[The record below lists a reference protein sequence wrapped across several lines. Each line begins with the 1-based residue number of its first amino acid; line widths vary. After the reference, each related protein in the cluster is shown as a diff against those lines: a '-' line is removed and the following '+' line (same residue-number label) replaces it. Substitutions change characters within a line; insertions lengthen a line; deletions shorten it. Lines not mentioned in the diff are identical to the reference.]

1 MSYNYLFKLLV
12 LGKES
17 VGKSCLVDAWCGRPF
32 RSFFDST
39 VGVDFDAK
47 SIYTDGLR
55 IKNHIWD
62 ITGQQKFAT
71 IISAYYGKCAGVFI
85 LFDVTNKQS
94 FLNID
99 YWIQEVKKKNNN
111 ILPPTVVIGSKTD
124 KKNRTVSYDEA
135 QKFAEDRNLKYI
147 ETSSKNHINVEESF
161 RLLVDEIYSN
171 IDNNSENLPRGVR
184 RGALRKFNKLHY
196 NNSKKYRNCDPCTE
210 KSWKCCLIS

>member
-1 MSYNYLFKLLV
+1 MSYNYLFKLIV

-17 VGKSCLVDAWCGRPF
+17 VGKTCLVDAWCGRPF

-39 VGVDFDAK
+39 IGVDFHAK
-47 SIYTDGLR
+47 SVYTDGLR

-71 IISAYYGKCAGVFI
+71 IISAYYGECAGVFI

-94 FLNID
+94 FFNID
-99 YWIQEVKKKNNN
+99 YWIQEVKKNNNN

-135 QKFAEDRNLKYI
+135 QKFVEDRNLKYI
-147 ETSSKNHINVEESF
+147 ETSSKKHINVEESF

-171 IDNNSENLPRGVR
+171 IDNNSENLPRGIR
-184 RGALRKFNKLHY
+184 RGALRKFNKLQY
-196 NNSKKYRNCDPCTE
+196 N
-210 KSWKCCLIS
+210 

>member
-1 MSYNYLFKLLV
+1 MSYNYLFKLIV

-17 VGKSCLVDAWCGRPF
+17 VGKTCLVDAWCGRPF
-32 RSFFDST
+32 SSFFDST
-39 VGVDFDAK
+39 IGVDFHAK
-47 SIYTDGLR
+47 SVYTDGLR

-71 IISAYYGKCAGVFI
+71 IISAYYGECAGVFI

-94 FLNID
+94 FFNID
-99 YWIQEVKKKNNN
+99 YWIQEVKKNNNN

-135 QKFAEDRNLKYI
+135 QKFVEDRNLKYI
-147 ETSSKNHINVEESF
+147 ETSSKKHINVEESF

-171 IDNNSENLPRGVR
+171 IDNNSENLPRGIR
-184 RGALRKFNKLHY
+184 RGALRKFNKLQY
-196 NNSKKYRNCDPCTE
+196 NKSKKYRNCDPCTE
-210 KSWKCCLIS
+210 DSWKCCLIS

>member
-1 MSYNYLFKLLV
+1 MSYNYLFKLIV

-17 VGKSCLVDAWCGRPF
+17 VGKTCLVDAWCGRPF
-32 RSFFDST
+32 RCFFDST

-47 SIYTDGLR
+47 SVYTDSLR

-94 FLNID
+94 FFNID

-135 QKFAEDRNLKYI
+135 QKFVEDRNLKYI

-161 RLLVDEIYSN
+161 RLLVNEIYSK

>member
-1 MSYNYLFKLLV
+1 MSYNYLFKLIV

-17 VGKSCLVDAWCGRPF
+17 VGKTCLVDAWCERPF

-47 SIYTDGLR
+47 SVYTDGLR

-94 FLNID
+94 FFNID

-124 KKNRTVSYDEA
+124 KKNRTVSYNEA

-171 IDNNSENLPRGVR
+171 IDNNSENLPKGIR

-210 KSWKCCLIS
+210 KSWKCCLIL

>member
-1 MSYNYLFKLLV
+1 MSYNYLFKLIV

-39 VGVDFDAK
+39 IGVDFHAK
-47 SIYTDGLR
+47 SVYTDGLR

-94 FLNID
+94 FFNID

-111 ILPPTVVIGSKTD
+111 ILPPTVVIGAKTD
-124 KKNRTVSYDEA
+124 KKNRAVSYDEA
-135 QKFAEDRNLKYI
+135 QKFVEDRNLKYI

-171 IDNNSENLPRGVR
+171 IDNNSENLPKGIR

-196 NNSKKYRNCDPCTE
+196 NKSEKYRNCDPCTE
-210 KSWKCCLIS
+210 DSWKCCLIS

>member
-1 MSYNYLFKLLV
+1 MSYNYLFKLIV

-17 VGKSCLVDAWCGRPF
+17 VGKTCLVDAWCGRPF

-47 SIYTDGLR
+47 SLYTDGSR

-171 IDNNSENLPRGVR
+171 IDNNSENLPKGIR

>member
-1 MSYNYLFKLLV
+1 MSYNYLFKLIV

-17 VGKSCLVDAWCGRPF
+17 VGKTCLVDAWCGRPF

-94 FLNID
+94 FFNID
-99 YWIQEVKKKNNN
+99 YWIQEVKKKT
-111 ILPPTVVIGSKTD
+111 IIYYHLP
-124 KKNRTVSYDEA
+124 
-135 QKFAEDRNLKYI
+135 L
-147 ETSSKNHINVEESF
+147 
-161 RLLVDEIYSN
+161 LLVRKQIKKTELFLMMKRKNLRRIEI
-171 IDNNSENLPRGVR
+171 
-184 RGALRKFNKLHY
+184 
-196 NNSKKYRNCDPCTE
+196 
-210 KSWKCCLIS
+210 